1 MANKNNYCALL
12 CTVNKA
18 LNDCGSYNKWHL
30 KMFIIVELSEISTWR
45 IKNVTKTAL
54 NFISFHF
61 TQTLSVIARNG
72 FRLSQY
78 TSTPG
83 FIFTS
88 FWIRQMAQCTTSILH
103 QLDVTICI
111 PFSVRTIIKCI
122 L

>member
-1 MANKNNYCALL
+1 MAL
-12 CTVNKA
+12 
-18 LNDCGSYNKWHL
+18 
-30 KMFIIVELSEISTWR
+30 
-45 IKNVTKTAL
+45 KNVYYRGIERNIHTAHQKCHKDGTE
-54 NFISFHF
+54 FHF

-72 FRLSQY
+72 FHLSQY

-88 FWIRQMAQCTTSILH
+88 FWIRQMAYCTTSILH

-122 L
+122 F